1 MKFDKQARN
10 RSLTRTSVQDK
21 EKSSSAKNLV
31 ETARRATTSYLFF
44 LGMIT
49 KQKRPEGLFFDC

>member
-44 LGMIT
+44 FRNDNQAKKT
-49 KQKRPEGLFFDC
+49 RRPFF